1 VIHLRLSTVYKQPAS
16 KFIQAQIVERLWDV
30 EGDVEILFDVLGG
43 IIGNLLYWRDM
54 VRWIDGS
61 RNAVSCH

>member
-1 VIHLRLSTVYKQPAS
+1 M
-16 KFIQAQIVERLWDV
+16 